1 VETSNPIGDFLRA
14 HRERI
19 TPEEVGLGR
28 GVGVRRVPGL
38 RREEVAML
46 AGISSDY
53 YLRLEQ
59 GRDRH
64 PSVQVLDALARVL
77 RLDAAATAYLI
88 GLSQPTSRTVA
99 RPAAGAT
106 AVPESIRYLLDEQTS
121 PALVQTRW
129 LDVVASN
136 RMALA
141 LSPNLAPGVNRLRAA
156 FLDPAERTFHRD
168 WAEAVARVVAGL
180 RADATGQ
187 GDDPRL
193 AALVGELSLKSEEFR
208 QLWARHDVRRP
219 EGRFS
224 LLRHP
229 DVGDLDL
236 YADKLTIGGTDGLV
250 LSVYHAEPGSESAR
264 SLALLGSLAAS
275 A

>member
-1 VETSNPIGDFLRA
+1 METGNALGDFLRA
-14 HRERI
+14 HRERV
-19 TPEEVGLGR
+19 TPAEVGLGP

-59 GRDRH
+59 GRDRR

-77 RLDAAATAYLI
+77 GLDADATAYMI
-88 GLSQPTSRTVA
+88 SLSQPTSRSVA
-99 RPAAGAT
+99 ARSAPPV
-106 AVPESIRYLLDEQTS
+106 VPESIRYFLDAQTV
-121 PALVQTRW
+121 PAFVQTRW
-129 LDVVASN
+129 LDVLAAN

-141 LSPNLAPGVNRLRAA
+141 LTPSLAPGVNRLRQV

-168 WAEAVARVVAGL
+168 WAEAVAHVVAGL
-180 RADATGQ
+180 RADATGH
-187 GDDPRL
+187 GDDPVL
-193 AALVGELSLKSEEFR
+193 AALVGELSLKSQEFR
-208 QLWARHDVRRP
+208 ELWARHDVRRP

-224 LLRHP
+224 LMRHP
-229 DVGDLDL
+229 EVGDLDL
-236 YADKLTIGGTDGLV
+236 FAEKLAIAGADGLV
-250 LSVYHAEPGSESAR
+250 LGVYHAEPGSESAR

-275 A
+275 

>member
-1 VETSNPIGDFLRA
+1 MDKGNELGDFLRA

-19 TPEEVGLGR
+19 TPEEVGLGP

-77 RLDAAATAYLI
+77 RLDTDAAAYLV
-88 GLSQPTSRTVA
+88 GLSRPTSRAAA
-99 RPAAGAT
+99 RPGAAST
-106 AVPESIRYLLDEQTS
+106 AIPQSIRFLLDELTS
-121 PALVQTRW
+121 PAFVQTRW
-129 LDVVASN
+129 LDVLLAN

-141 LSPNLAPGVNRLRAA
+141 LSPNLSPGVNRLRAV
-156 FLDPAERTFHRD
+156 FLDPAERAFHRD
-168 WAEAVARVVAGL
+168 WPEAVAHAVAGL
-180 RADATGQ
+180 RADATGH
-187 GDDPRL
+187 GDDL
-193 AALVGELSLKSEEFR
+193 ALTSLVGELSLKSAEFR

-219 EGRFS
+219 EARFS
-224 LLRHP
+224 LMRHP
-229 DVGDLDL
+229 EVGDLDL
-236 YADKLTIGGTDGLV
+236 YGDKLTIAGTDGLV
-250 LSVYHAEPGSESAR
+250 LCVYHAEPGSESAR
-264 SLALLGSLAAS
+264 SLSLLGSLAAS
-275 A
+275 T

>member
-1 VETSNPIGDFLRA
+1 METSNPLGDFLRA

-19 TPEEVGLGR
+19 TPESVGLGP

-77 RLDAAATAYLI
+77 GLDADATAYLI
-88 GLSQPTSRTVA
+88 SLSQPTSRTTA
-99 RPAAGAT
+99 RPEPT
-106 AVPESIRYLLDEQTS
+106 AIPEGIRHLMDAQTS
-121 PALVQTRW
+121 PAFVQTRW
-129 LDVVASN
+129 LDVLAAN

-168 WAEAVARVVAGL
+168 WPEAVARAVAGL
-180 RADATGQ
+180 RADAIGH
-187 GDDPRL
+187 GDDAKL
-193 AALVGELSLKSEEFR
+193 AALVGELSLKSPEFR
-208 QLWARHDVRRP
+208 EIWARHDVRRQ

-224 LLRHP
+224 LMRHP
-229 DVGDLDL
+229 EVGDLDL
-236 YADKLTIGGTDGLV
+236 FADKLTIAGPDGLV
-250 LSVYHAEPGSESAR
+250 LGVYHAEPGSESAR

-275 A
+275 